1 MQFEEFI
8 NKIISYYHGKVSIV
22 LFGSRARGDFWP
34 SSDYDIIVILEKVD
48 DEIEEASKLYSMKR
62 GFSADIIVIT
72 PDKLNNKIIE
82 TMLKY
87 KKVLYDGLGVFKE
100 MKI

>member
-8 NKIISYYHGKVSIV
+8 NKIINYYHGKVSIA

-87 KKVLYDGLGVFKE
+87 KKVLYDGLEVFK
-100 MKI
+100 K

>member
-1 MQFEEFI
+1 
-8 NKIISYYHGKVSIV
+8 
-22 LFGSRARGDFWP
+22 
-34 SSDYDIIVILEKVD
+34 
-48 DEIEEASKLYSMKR
+48 MKR

-87 KKVLYDGLGVFKE
+87 KKVLYDGLGVFK
-100 MKI
+100 K